1 MNVLATLAIC
11 AVVASSIIAS
21 LGFGPQLFGFV
32 NRIPGGDLTGHFL
45 LMGLL
50 SFAVNLRFSRNR
62 LRGRRLGV
70 LGCTGLVLAAVT
82 LEELTQKW
90 IPARS
95 FSMADLVASY
105 TGVLT
110 WGALAA
116 LLLWRGQR
124 ANMG

>member
-1 MNVLATLAIC
+1 MNALAALAIA
-11 AVVASSIIAS
+11 AVLASSIIAS
-21 LGFGPQLFGFV
+21 LGYGSLVFGFV
-32 NRIPGGDLTGHFL
+32 TRIPGGDLTGHFL

-50 SFAVNLRFSRNR
+50 SFVVNLRFSRSR
-62 LRGRRLGV
+62 LHGRRLGV

-90 IPARS
+90 IPTRS

-105 TGVLT
+105 AGVLA